1 MHRGLPCSKE
11 KLESAMLHEVFPH
24 APLWQRPLLEEET
37 PTSTF
42 PTCNDDLLKE
52 FKEDS
57 I

>member
-37 PTSTF
+37 PTSMF